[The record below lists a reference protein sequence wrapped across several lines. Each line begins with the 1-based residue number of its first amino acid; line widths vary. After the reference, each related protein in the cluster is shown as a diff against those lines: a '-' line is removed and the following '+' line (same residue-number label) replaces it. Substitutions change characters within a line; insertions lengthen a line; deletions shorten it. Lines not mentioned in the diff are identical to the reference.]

1 MDQKIRVLLVDDE
14 EQFVK
19 NMARILKV
27 RGFDVFTAFSGYEAV
42 DAIEA
47 GGEFDVVV
55 LDVKM
60 PGMDGVDTLKEIKKR
75 LPDTQV
81 IMLTGHATLSSGTQ
95 AMREGAY
102 DYLMKPCDI
111 EDLTEKLRDA
121 YEVESIKRHPVLW
134 TRQSVEEVTLRSF
147 KKLKSEDP
155 VINALKIFDTKT
167 GKMVVEEVY
176 IQDHEDRL
184 IGIVTK
190 KDLLSEAQN
199 ANPEISLDWNRV
211 MENPKLLPPLTLGQ
225 VMRPDRPITASPE
238 ESLIQTAQ
246 RMITNNVRCMPVVKD
261 GKVHGIVRM
270 QDILQYV
277 EHEIE

>member
-1 MDQKIRVLLVDDE
+1 MDEKIRLLLVDDE

-27 RGFDVFTAFSGYEAV
+27 RGFDVSTAFSGYEAV
-42 DAIEA
+42 DAIES
-47 GGEFDVVV
+47 GGEFDVIV

-60 PGMDGVDTLKEIKKR
+60 PVMDGVETLKEIKKR

-95 AMREGAY
+95 AMREGAF

-111 EDLTEKLRDA
+111 EDLTEKIKEA
-121 YEVESIKRHPVLW
+121 KEVESIKRHPVLW
-134 TRQSVEEVTLRSF
+134 TRQSVEEVTRRSF
-147 KKLKSEDP
+147 KKLKPEDP
-155 VINALKIFDTKT
+155 VIHALKIFDTKT
-167 GKMVVEEVY
+167 RKMVVEEVY

-190 KDLLSEAQN
+190 KDLLNEAQN
-199 ANPEISLDWNRV
+199 ANPEISIDWNHLT
-211 MENPKLLPPLTLGQ
+211 EDPKLIPPLTLGQ
-225 VMRPDRPITASPE
+225 VMRNDRPITASPE
-238 ESLIQTAQ
+238 ESLIETAQ

-261 GKVHGIVRM
+261 GKVRGIVRM

>member
-190 KDLLSEAQN
+190 KDLLHEAQN

>member
-1 MDQKIRVLLVDDE
+1 VDEKIRVLLVDDE

-27 RGFDVFTAFSGYEAV
+27 RGFDISTAFSGYEAM

-47 GGEFDVVV
+47 GGEFDVII

-60 PGMDGVDTLKEIKKR
+60 PGMDGVDTLREIKKR

-81 IMLTGHATLSSGTQ
+81 IMLTGHATLSSGTE

-102 DYLMKPCDI
+102 DYLMKPCDV
-111 EDLTEKLRDA
+111 EDLTEKIKEA
-121 YEVESIKRHPVLW
+121 NEVESIKRHPVLW
-134 TRQSVEEVTLRSF
+134 TRQSVEEVTLLSF
-147 KKLKSEDP
+147 KKLKPEDP
-155 VINALKIFDTKT
+155 VIDALKIFDTKT
-167 GKMVVEEVY
+167 RKMVVEEVY
-176 IQDHEDRL
+176 IQDHEDRF

-190 KDLLSEAQN
+190 KDLLNEAQN
-199 ANPEISLDWNRV
+199 ANPEISIDWNHL

-238 ESLIQTAQ
+238 ESLTETAQ

-261 GKVHGIVRM
+261 GKVQGIVRM